1 MTEQCYQK
9 ARRFDKLLFLYT
21 VTGQREKLTKLGRIF
36 RVRGDW
42 SQLVTVMMILG
53 DTDGLADTLVA
64 AGQNRSV
71 TL

>member
-1 MTEQCYQK
+1 M
-9 ARRFDKLLFLYT
+9 FLYT
-21 VTGQREKLTKLGRIF
+21 VTGQREKLAKLGRIF

-53 DTDGLADTLVA
+53 DRDGLADTLVA